1 MAMLDNQMV
10 FVKCGLSS
18 PVWIFSMD
26 GTSFYDSHWG
36 LASRVWFMDFHSSD
50 GGKESWNH
58 LIKILFQLRLWSS
71 SKLNKMEGIYSDP
84 DHDRN
89 WFAPKWSTQNRI
101 AIFFSSEHVFLKPWY
116 LFAAVPKMFNTHPKY
131 HDISCRVGD
140 INIRKPLTILT
151 VSYGKLFEKTWN
163 KWISIPE
170 MSEIPI
176 KNPINK
182 FFHPIFHTIPL
193 FGIPQKVWWK
203 NRSYQDP
210 HQWLTLE
217 ITYDCMYASGRLF
230 FF

>member
-1 MAMLDNQMV
+1 MEGKNHETT
-10 FVKCGLSS
+10 
-18 PVWIFSMD
+18 W
-26 GTSFYDSHWG
+26 
-36 LASRVWFMDFHSSD
+36 SR
-50 GGKESWNH
+50 
-58 LIKILFQLRLWSS
+58 SS
-71 SKLNKMEGIYSDP
+71 SSSVC
-84 DHDRN
+84 DHPRN
-89 WFAPKWSTQNRI
+89 WTRWKEFIQIRIMTGIDLPQNEVHKI
-101 AIFFSSEHVFLKPWY
+101 ELPFFSSEHVFLKPWY